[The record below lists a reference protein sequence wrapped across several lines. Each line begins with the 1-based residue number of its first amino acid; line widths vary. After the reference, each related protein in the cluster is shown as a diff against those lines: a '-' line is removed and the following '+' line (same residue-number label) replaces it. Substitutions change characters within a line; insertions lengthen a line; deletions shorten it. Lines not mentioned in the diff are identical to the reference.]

1 MKRLYTN
8 LYKFAMR
15 FHFVKQDFKT
25 MQTDFEITPPHC
37 QTQRLFATD
46 PELALLQKRIHNLY
60 ELKKE
65 IAEEERQLREKKI
78 KTSAELTAAIDRL
91 SAYLNAKNLTLSPPP
106 PK

>member
-1 MKRLYTN
+1 MCIYCHT
-8 LYKFAMR
+8 

-65 IAEEERQLREKKI
+65 IAEEKRQLREKEI

-91 SAYLNAKNLTLSPPP
+91 SAYLDAKKKQPFR
-106 PK
+106 

>member
-1 MKRLYTN
+1 MYIFTIRSILLNKILRPCKPTLK
-8 LYKFAMR
+8 LP
-15 FHFVKQDFKT
+15 
-25 MQTDFEITPPHC
+25 PPHC

-65 IAEEERQLREKKI
+65 LAEEERQLREKKI

-91 SAYLNAKNLTLSPPP
+91 SAYLDAKKTTFSLSQMSS
-106 PK
+106 PKADRL